1 MITRA
6 STYIK
11 AITFS
16 RVDEN
21 NIPEEVKAAACAVAE
36 VIYKAESS
44 TEGEKK
50 SENTDGYSV
59 TYVTEQTDG
68 EIKEVILRKKQ
79 YAAAY
84 PHLVLTGLL
93 KQGVFRDDT
102 NASATLYSRQYDNEK
117 RWMSGKRHLL
127 IKSGGMNQKLL

>member
-1 MITRA
+1 MVRYADLAFYMTEYGGNIIPNEQFQRVITRA

-93 KQGVFRDDT
+93 NRGC
-102 NASATLYSRQYDNEK
+102 
-117 RWMSGKRHLL
+117 SG
-127 IKSGGMNQKLL
+127 

>member
-1 MITRA
+1 MVRYADYAFYMTEYGGNVIPNEEFQRVITRA
-6 STYIK
+6 SSYIK

-44 TEGEKK
+44 TEEKK
-50 SENTDGYSV
+50 SETVGKLSV
-59 TYVTEQTDG
+59 SYVTEQADG
-68 EIKEVILRKKQ
+68 QIKEKVLRKKQ

-84 PHLVLTGLL
+84 LYLATTGLL
-93 KQGVFRDDT
+93 YRGC
-102 NASATLYSRQYDNEK
+102 L
-117 RWMSGKRHLL
+117 
-127 IKSGGMNQKLL
+127 

>member
-1 MITRA
+1 MVRYADLAFYMTEYGGNIIPNEQFQRVITRA

-21 NIPEEVKAAACAVAE
+21 NIPEEVKAAVCAVAE

-44 TEGEKK
+44 TKGEKK

-84 PHLVLTGLL
+84 PYLVLTGLL
-93 KQGVFRDDT
+93 
-102 NASATLYSRQYDNEK
+102 SRGC
-117 RWMSGKRHLL
+117 SG
-127 IKSGGMNQKLL
+127 

>member
-1 MITRA
+1 MVRYADLAFYMTEYGGNIIPNEQFQRVITRA

-84 PHLVLTGLL
+84 THLVLTVLL
-93 KQGVFRDDT
+93 
-102 NASATLYSRQYDNEK
+102 SRGC
-117 RWMSGKRHLL
+117 SG
-127 IKSGGMNQKLL
+127 

>member
-1 MITRA
+1 MVRYADFAFYMTEYGGDIIPNEQFQRVITRA
-6 STYIK
+6 SAYIK

-21 NIPEEVKAAACAVAE
+21 NISEEVKAATCAVAE

-50 SENTDGYSV
+50 SENTDGYSA
-59 TYVTEQTDG
+59 TYVTEQSDG
-68 EIKEVILRKKQ
+68 ETKEKVLQKKQ

-84 PHLVLTGLL
+84 PYLATTGLL
-93 KQGVFRDDT
+93 YRGC
-102 NASATLYSRQYDNEK
+102 S
-117 RWMSGKRHLL
+117 
-127 IKSGGMNQKLL
+127 

>member
-1 MITRA
+1 MVRYADFAFYMTEYGGDIIPNEQFQRVITRA
-6 STYIK
+6 SAYIK

-21 NIPEEVKAAACAVAE
+21 NISEEVKAATCAVAE

-50 SENTDGYSV
+50 SENIDGYSA
-59 TYVTEQTDG
+59 TYVTEQSDG
-68 EIKEVILRKKQ
+68 ETKEKVLQKKQ

-84 PHLVLTGLL
+84 PYLATTGLL
-93 KQGVFRDDT
+93 YRGC
-102 NASATLYSRQYDNEK
+102 S
-117 RWMSGKRHLL
+117 
-127 IKSGGMNQKLL
+127 

>member
-1 MITRA
+1 MVRYADYAFYMTEYGGNVISNEEFQRVITRA
-6 STYIK
+6 SSYIK

-44 TEGEKK
+44 TEEKK
-50 SENTDGYSV
+50 SETVGKLSV
-59 TYVTEQTDG
+59 SYVTEQADG
-68 EIKEVILRKKQ
+68 QIKEKVLRKKQ

-84 PHLVLTGLL
+84 LYLATTGLL
-93 KQGVFRDDT
+93 YRGC
-102 NASATLYSRQYDNEK
+102 L
-117 RWMSGKRHLL
+117 
-127 IKSGGMNQKLL
+127 

>member
-1 MITRA
+1 MVRYADLAFYMTEYGGNIIPNEQFQRVITRA
-6 STYIK
+6 STDIE

-93 KQGVFRDDT
+93 
-102 NASATLYSRQYDNEK
+102 SRGC
-117 RWMSGKRHLL
+117 SG
-127 IKSGGMNQKLL
+127 

>member
-1 MITRA
+1 MVRYADLAFYMTEYGGNIIPNEQFQRVITRA

-21 NIPEEVKAAACAVAE
+21 NI
-36 VIYKAESS
+36 YKAESS

-50 SENTDGYSV
+50 SETVGKLSV
-59 TYVTEQTDG
+59 SYVTEQADG
-68 EIKEVILRKKQ
+68 QIKEKVLRKKQ

-84 PHLVLTGLL
+84 PYLATTGLL
-93 KQGVFRDDT
+93 YRGC
-102 NASATLYSRQYDNEK
+102 S
-117 RWMSGKRHLL
+117 
-127 IKSGGMNQKLL
+127 

>member
-1 MITRA
+1 MVRYADFAFYMTEYGGNIITRA

-50 SENTDGYSV
+50 SETVGKLSV
-59 TYVTEQTDG
+59 SYVTEQADG
-68 EIKEVILRKKQ
+68 QIKEKVLRKKQ

-84 PHLVLTGLL
+84 PYLAATGLL
-93 KQGVFRDDT
+93 YRGCF
-102 NASATLYSRQYDNEK
+102 
-117 RWMSGKRHLL
+117 
-127 IKSGGMNQKLL
+127 

>member
-1 MITRA
+1 MVRYADLAFYMTEYGGNIIPNEQFQRVITRA

-50 SENTDGYSV
+50 SETVGKLSV
-59 TYVTEQTDG
+59 SYVTEQADG
-68 EIKEVILRKKQ
+68 QIKEKVLRKKQ

-84 PHLVLTGLL
+84 PYFVTTGLL
-93 KQGVFRDDT
+93 YRGCF
-102 NASATLYSRQYDNEK
+102 
-117 RWMSGKRHLL
+117 
-127 IKSGGMNQKLL
+127 